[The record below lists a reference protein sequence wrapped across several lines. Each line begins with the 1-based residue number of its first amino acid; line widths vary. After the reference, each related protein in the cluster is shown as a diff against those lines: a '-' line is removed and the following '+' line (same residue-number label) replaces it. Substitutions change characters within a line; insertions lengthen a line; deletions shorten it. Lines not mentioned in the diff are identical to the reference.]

1 MDIHFKQNLDTR
13 TQPKVWEYV
22 WNIIVTQFIK
32 RDLQALNSESFII
45 FSFTYSANNMHTA
58 ILCISFTISC
68 YAMACNFDNLRF
80 VCLRYER

>member
-58 ILCISFTISC
+58 ISCILFTISC
-68 YAMACNFDNLRF
+68 YAMACNFDN
-80 VCLRYER
+80 

>member
-45 FSFTYSANNMHTA
+45 FSFTNSANNMHTA
-58 ILCISFTISC
+58 I
-68 YAMACNFDNLRF
+68 
-80 VCLRYER
+80 